1 MDNGLH
7 RTAVSD
13 TSVFDRERHV
23 KYFLRCLKTF
33 LPTGYTSNDSNRM
46 MLACFILSA
55 LDILGVLQERTTPLE
70 RKEYVDWIY
79 HCQHPEGGFRG
90 FTGTDFG
97 KLRNEDNAQ
106 WDPANLAA
114 TYFALGALLVLED
127 DLERVKRRECLRW
140 LAKLQH
146 KDGSF
151 GEVLGEGANIEG
163 GRDVRFCL
171 LAALVRWILRGGKA
185 GVRDE
190 TVDFDADALAE
201 FVKSSQTYD
210 GGIAKAPY
218 HEAHGTLSLLN
229 KLQPVRSKPTGSGD
243 ESSADQVFIQDTLHW
258 LVYRQT
264 STMFDDDDEYQ
275 IPEDHTSPPASTPQ
289 LDHSFQVLGAS
300 IVPPAPQNQSSHS
313 QPFQVPSDELQWA
326 GFNGRCNKVADTCYS
341 FWVGGTL
348 GILQKVHLLD
358 FNANRR
364 YLLDKT
370 QHIIGGFGKVPGD
383 PPDIMHSYLGLAAL
397 AIMKEP
403 GLKSIDPA
411 LCISVSA
418 REHLESLGWRKGEG
432 VDD

>member
-201 FVKSSQTYD
+201 FVKSSQVCVSCPH
-210 GGIAKAPY
+210 IK
-218 HEAHGTLSLLN
+218 LS
-229 KLQPVRSKPTGSGD
+229 
-243 ESSADQVFIQDTLHW
+243 
-258 LVYRQT
+258 
-264 STMFDDDDEYQ
+264 
-275 IPEDHTSPPASTPQ
+275 
-289 LDHSFQVLGAS
+289 
-300 IVPPAPQNQSSHS
+300 
-313 QPFQVPSDELQWA
+313 
-326 GFNGRCNKVADTCYS
+326 
-341 FWVGGTL
+341 
-348 GILQKVHLLD
+348 
-358 FNANRR
+358 
-364 YLLDKT
+364 
-370 QHIIGGFGKVPGD
+370 
-383 PPDIMHSYLGLAAL
+383 
-397 AIMKEP
+397 
-403 GLKSIDPA
+403 
-411 LCISVSA
+411 
-418 REHLESLGWRKGEG
+418 WRLT
-432 VDD
+432 